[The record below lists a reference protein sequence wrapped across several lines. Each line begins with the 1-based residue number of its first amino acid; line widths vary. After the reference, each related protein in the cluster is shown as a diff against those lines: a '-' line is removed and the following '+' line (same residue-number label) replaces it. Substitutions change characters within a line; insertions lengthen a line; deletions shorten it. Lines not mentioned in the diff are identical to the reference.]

1 MIVLHKS
8 GFVQEKCVNLAEENM
23 NSPPAPLSAVQ
34 RGGAMSGWGM
44 CKEENQLILKQYN
57 TPL

>member
-44 CKEENQLILKQYN
+44 CKEENQLILKQ
-57 TPL
+57 